1 MTEIVV
7 LEPTPTLP
15 LDQHPVAVYLASLR
29 PSGRLTMRGSLNT
42 VAGLISGG
50 RQDAFSLPWGQ
61 LRYQHTAFIR
71 AQLTE
76 RYSPAT
82 SNKILSAVKRVLK
95 EAWRLGQIPTEDYHR
110 AVDLKSVRGKRLPTG
125 RSLQRA
131 EVKDLLQVCRDDI
144 RPLGRRDL
152 ALLVILYA
160 GGLRRSEVVSLDL
173 ADYLP
178 GDNAVKVRSG
188 KGDKD
193 RVAYLGK
200 GVEKPLQ
207 EWLEIRGTEA
217 GPLFYPISWK
227 GKLILRRL
235 TDQSVAYILGQR
247 AKEAGVNKTSPH
259 DFRRTFITTLLEAGA
274 DISTVQQLAG
284 HANVATTARYDRR
297 GEESKKQA
305 AKLIEVPEE

>member
-1 MTEIVV
+1 
-7 LEPTPTLP
+7 
-15 LDQHPVAVYLASLR
+15 
-29 PSGRLTMRGSLNT
+29 
-42 VAGLISGG
+42 
-50 RQDAFSLPWGQ
+50 LPWGE

-71 AQLTE
+71 SQLTE

-82 SNKILSAVKRVLK
+82 TNKILSAVKRVLK

-110 AVDLKSVRGKRLPTG
+110 AIDLKSVRGKRLPTG
-125 RSLQRA
+125 RSVPKG
-131 EVKDLLQVCRDDI
+131 EVKDLLQVCREDI

-160 GGLRRSEVVSLDL
+160 GGLRRSEVVGLDL
-173 ADYLP
+173 ADYLSVE
-178 GDNAVKVRSG
+178 NAVKVRSG

-193 RVAYLGK
+193 RIAYLGK

-207 EWLEIRGTEA
+207 EWLEIRGTEP

-227 GKLILRRL
+227 GKIIVRRL
-235 TDQSVAYILGQR
+235 TDQSVAYILTQR
-247 AKEAGVNKTSPH
+247 AKEAGLGKTSPH
-259 DFRRTFITTLLEAGA
+259 DFRRTFITSLLEAGA